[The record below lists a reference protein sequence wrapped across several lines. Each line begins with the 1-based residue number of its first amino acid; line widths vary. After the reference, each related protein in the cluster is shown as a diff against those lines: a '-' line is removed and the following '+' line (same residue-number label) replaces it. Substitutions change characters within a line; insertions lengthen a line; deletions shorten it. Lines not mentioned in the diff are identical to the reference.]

1 MQGLP
6 RYGRIFA
13 LVEKDYPPAKNT
25 LRANPDFLG
34 YNGQYGGIRQG
45 VRMENEGKKTL
56 IYMNEIDLIF
66 VFFLISLMGVLIWQ
80 VATATFTGL
89 FHLLFMS
96 IFMTLPVSF
105 VLFPIGLITKFITFS
120 E

>member
-1 MQGLP
+1 
-6 RYGRIFA
+6 
-13 LVEKDYPPAKNT
+13 
-25 LRANPDFLG
+25 
-34 YNGQYGGIRQG
+34 
-45 VRMENEGKKTL
+45 MENEGKKTL

-80 VATATFTGL
+80 VATATVTGL